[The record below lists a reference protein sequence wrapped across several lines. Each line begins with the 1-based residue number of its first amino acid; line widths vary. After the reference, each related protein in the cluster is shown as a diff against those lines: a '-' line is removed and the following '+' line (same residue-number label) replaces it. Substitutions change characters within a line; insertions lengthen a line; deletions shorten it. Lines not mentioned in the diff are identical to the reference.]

1 MKKLLLSIIALC
13 LVGGLMAQNAP
24 MQKISKK
31 DAAKIA
37 VTHPQILKGTEYTA
51 VPRNTTSMLGNGN
64 FVGGTY
70 YDLQTNGSM
79 APRTVAYPDGTFS
92 IVWTTSEEGAP
103 TTRGTGYN
111 YFNGTSWINSPTNTS
126 KIENVRTGWPTLA
139 ALGNGEIFAS
149 HNGSDALVIGVR
161 PQKGTGDWIMT
172 NLYGPA
178 ATLVDSTNNT
188 TSTSTCL
195 LWPQMA
201 VNGNTIH
208 LIACTESDAG
218 YLYQGIQTCLV
229 YIRGTF
235 GGTDNTISWEA
246 PRVVGNVTPAQI
258 GQFSGDSY
266 SITANGDYVA
276 ILVADSWNDVFMWK
290 SSDNGVTFTKT
301 TIVDSPIPDGYNEAT
316 TEILDT
322 PYVADGACAIALT
335 ATGNAHVAF
344 GLTRV
349 LNDALGDGSY
359 SYFPGVDGLLYWNES
374 MPAITAT
381 RNTLDPD
388 SLILAGYTV
397 FVKEDMD
404 GDDTVWF
411 MDGGNW
417 PKYGLGSISMPQL
430 LVDGNNVY
438 IVYTQTLDYPF
449 VDINSSS
456 YYRGV
461 FGKKSLDGG
470 TTWSTGTSWLSYNK
484 DCFYIDNWTDYTMQT
499 YQDMLWVDG
508 ENMFPSITPKVVN
521 GKIGMTWQW
530 DYFAGCEIKEN
541 NVSVAGQ
548 PSSIYFMQLDANDL
562 GVYNAITDVYNG
574 LCIDSTS
581 IVDNTLTD
589 MALYPNPAN
598 NKVTV
603 ALSSMEA
610 ANATLSIYN
619 LMGQCVY
626 AEPIN
631 VMEGNNFIS
640 VNISNLNAGVY
651 VVNVKTAQGT
661 STQKLIVK

>member
-1 MKKLLLSIIALC
+1 MKKLLLALVA
-13 LVGGLMAQNAP
+13 LFLMGGLMAQNAP
-24 MQKISKK
+24 MQKVSKS

-37 VTHPQILKGTEYTA
+37 VTHPQILKGDEYTA
-51 VPRNTTSMLGNGN
+51 VPRNFTSMLGNGN
-64 FVGGTY
+64 FIGGTF

-79 APRTVAYPDGTFS
+79 APRTVAYPDGTVS
-92 IVWTTSEEGAP
+92 AVWTTCSEGV
-103 TTRGTGYN
+103 TSRGTGYN
-111 YFNGTSWINSPTNTS
+111 YFNGTSWINSPTATTR
-126 KIENVRTGWPTLA
+126 IENVKTGWPSLA
-139 ALGNGEIFAS
+139 ALGNGEIFVA
-149 HNGSDALVIGVR
+149 HNGSDALVVGIR
-161 PQKGTGDWIMT
+161 AQKGTGDWTLT

-178 ATLVDSTNNT
+178 ASDG

-195 LWPQMA
+195 LWPQIA
-201 VNGNTIH
+201 TNGNTIH

-218 YLYQGIQTCLV
+218 FLYQGIQTCLV
-229 YIRGTF
+229 YIRGTYDAAANSI
-235 GGTDNTISWEA
+235 TWEA
-246 PRVVGNVTPAQI
+246 PRVVGNVTSAQI

-266 SITANGDYVA
+266 AIASNGDNVA

-290 SSDNGVTFTKT
+290 STDNGVNFTKT
-301 TIVDSPIPDGYNEAT
+301 TIVDSPIADGYNEST

-322 PYVADGACAIALT
+322 PYVADGACAIALS
-335 ATGNAHVAF
+335 ATGTAHVAF

-349 LNDALGDGSY
+349 LNDVLGDGSY
-359 SYFPGVDGLLYWNES
+359 SYFPGVDGLFYWNES
-374 MPAITAT
+374 MPTITAST
-381 RNTLDPD
+381 YTLEPD

-404 GDDTVWF
+404 GDDTVWYLN
-411 MDGGNW
+411 GGNW

-438 IVYTQTLDYPF
+438 MVYTQTLDYPF
-449 VDINSSS
+449 VDVNSSS

-461 FGKKSLDGG
+461 FGKKSTDGG
-470 TTWSTGTSWLSYNK
+470 ATWSTGTSWLSYNK
-484 DCFYIDNWTDYTMQT
+484 DNFYVEDWENYSIDT
-499 YQDMLWVDG
+499 YQDCLWVDG
-508 ENMFPSITPKVVN
+508 ENMFPTISPKVVN
-521 GKIGMTWQW
+521 GKISMTWQW

-541 NVSVAGQ
+541 SVNVAGQ

-574 LCIDSTS
+574 LCIDHTS
-581 IVDNTLTD
+581 IVDNTLTG

-598 NKVTV
+598 NQVTV
-603 ALSSMEA
+603 AISSNET

-626 AEPIN
+626 AESVN
-631 VMEGNNFIS
+631 VMEGSNFIP
-640 VNISNLNAGVY
+640 VNISNLNTGIY
-651 VVNVKTAQGT
+651 MVNVKTAQGT